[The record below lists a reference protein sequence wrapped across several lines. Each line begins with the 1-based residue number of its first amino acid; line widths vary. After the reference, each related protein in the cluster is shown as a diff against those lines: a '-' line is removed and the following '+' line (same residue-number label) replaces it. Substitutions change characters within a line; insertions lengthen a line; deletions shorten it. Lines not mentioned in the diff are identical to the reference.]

1 MSQRVSTWSSFFGTI
16 GNAFIYILEDSN
28 VSLGSATLLLIVA
41 VALVPSTVSFMKR
54 VMIGAPHVI
63 AHLAAALFFAVL
75 LEAGIVDFVPSKTL
89 QTSGQFSLS
98 SFYMCDIREFHEC
111 FLASN
116 IFEVYGNYIFKILYY

>member
-1 MSQRVSTWSSFFGTI
+1 M
-16 GNAFIYILEDSN
+16 
-28 VSLGSATLLLIVA
+28 SLGSATLLLIVA

-75 LEAGIVDFVPSKTL
+75 LEAGIVDFVRSKTL

-98 SFYMCDIREFHEC
+98 SLKFLTFYMCDIRVFHEC

-116 IFEVYGNYIFKILYY
+116 TFTNIL